1 MPYINGKN
9 ARLFMVCENP
19 NAIVVLTGSV
29 ATPATSSATIGVSGA
44 ASTVGVGNLGGVD
57 ESSHVLHKVPYM
69 EGLSYRIA
77 GEDDSYKPFGCD
89 MECKTPIR
97 KAWELTITKKRTNS
111 AFKKMFE
118 GARLGVKSSTVFH
131 DGTDEFDATV
141 GYRFY
146 LYDGAEWMQFAHGV
160 MDPDGY
166 DERIDQSRLS
176 VETIKFSGNYWSAVV
191 PEANLTASVALL

>member
-19 NAIVVLTGSV
+19 NAVLILSGSEAAAGATTSEVGV
-29 ATPATSSATIGVSGA
+29 AAATMGVGHLGDVS
-44 ASTVGVGNLGGVD
+44 ASTNVT
-57 ESSHVLHKVPYM
+57 HKVPYM

-89 MECKTPIR
+89 MEVKTPIR

-111 AFKKMFE
+111 GFKKMFE
-118 GARLGVKSSTVFH
+118 GARLGVKSSTTFH
-131 DGTDEFDATV
+131 DGTDEFDSTV
-141 GYRFY
+141 GFRFY
-146 LYDGAEWMQFAHGV
+146 LYDGSEWMQFAHGT

-176 VETIKFSGNYWSAVV
+176 VETLKFSGNYWDACVPSASLSSAV
-191 PEANLTASVALL
+191 ELL